1 MKGDVKFCRCGAN
14 PPLSRS
20 NVHKRLESAPKP
32 VTVLDSG
39 VGDLRDR
46 LATARD
52 HFRQVAPSVQAVG
65 R

>member
-1 MKGDVKFCRCGAN
+1 MLSSVVVV
-14 PPLSRS
+14 PTHQSPLSRS
-20 NVHKRLESAPKP
+20 NAHKRLESAPKP